1 MLTSETVRIAVGRQR
16 GVLFSLALLFLALL
30 FLALLFLA
38 LLFVSTALVGA
49 FTLAREA

>member
-16 GVLFSLALLFLALL
+16 GVLFLALLFLAR
-30 FLALLFLA
+30 LFLA

>member
-16 GVLFSLALLFLALL
+16 GVLFSLALLFLAR
-30 FLALLFLA
+30 LFLA

>member
-16 GVLFSLALLFLALL
+16 GVLFLALLFLALL
-30 FLALLFLA
+30 FLARLFLA